1 MAKRTNEAPEH
12 RGIDIAAVSI
22 SMFGH
27 RLVVGSLAVVAD
39 KLETAEHLTDGEE
52 AEALSKDDTA
62 SGELGSANV
71 ANLLE
76 ELLGRG
82 DQGTGAE
89 TVPEGLVER
98 LEGGERAGDNT
109 LATS

>member
-12 RGIDIAAVSI
+12 RDIDTAVVSI
-22 SMFGH
+22 SVFGH
-27 RLVVGSLAVVAD
+27 RLVVGSLAVVANE
-39 KLETAEHLTDGEE
+39 LEAAEHLTNGEE

-62 SGELGSANV
+62 SSKLRSTDA
-71 ANLLE
+71 AKLLE

-82 DQGTGAE
+82 DQGAGAE

-98 LEGGERAGDNT
+98 LEGGERAGER
-109 LATS
+109 LG